1 MENQNK
7 LKLILGPF
15 KWVSSANCKW
25 IRAVCYGKSMTC
37 WCLSKCKDAIKRQIL
52 PTTLGNSSKCDILNC
67 NYTLYLPN
75 TVSKLGMFH
84 FVYFIQVLRG
94 KKQGY
99 MTVKELQTLSV
110 FGSFFVTSNVL
121 RTFSQPSKFN
131 RIILCG
137 HLSGKLCLTDHCCH
151 IYGPLGKLFSS
162 TSKVW
167 PK

>member
-1 MENQNK
+1 MQGCHKTANTPHNFGK
-7 LKLILGPF
+7 LLKMWHPQL
-15 KWVSSANCKW
+15 
-25 IRAVCYGKSMTC
+25 
-37 WCLSKCKDAIKRQIL
+37 Q
-52 PTTLGNSSKCDILNC
+52 
-67 NYTLYLPN
+67 LYS
-75 TVSKLGMFH
+75 VFAQLGMFH

-94 KKQGY
+94 KKHGY

-167 PK
+167 PKWKEKCVNWICPFWHVNFYTSRMCKTVQGLCIDWLTYKYN